1 MKDDD
6 APAYDKIGGDVEK
19 EKSAKGTKSTEQL
32 PHKSLAN
39 LMVELWMVNNFSN
52 LRPVSHGVHTSET
65 RKFWIFAET
74 PQAVSVSQL

>member
-32 PHKSLAN
+32 PHKSLTN
-39 LMVELWMVNNFSN
+39 LMVELKMVNNFSN
-52 LRPVSHGVHTSET
+52 HTEYTLQKRESFEYLPKHLR
-65 RKFWIFAET
+65 
-74 PQAVSVSQL
+74 L